1 MKIKI
6 TADSTCDLSR
16 ELIEKHQIEIV
27 PLSVTSGTMVYK
39 DGIDIQSS
47 DIFERVKAGN
57 PIPRTA
63 AVNAAEY
70 REVFERMLKTHDA
83 VIHVNLSSHLSVS
96 HQNACTAAK
105 GLPVYCV
112 DSLNLSTGSGHLVL
126 EACEMVQQG
135 QMTPDAIADAL
146 RLIAGKVESSFV
158 LDTLSYL
165 HKGGRCTAVAALGAN
180 MLKLRPCI
188 EVQDGKMSV
197 GKKYRGSYDRCIR
210 QYVQERLEGRTDIR
224 NHRIFLTHSHCSP
237 ETIALVKN
245 CICEFGQF
253 EEIIE
258 TVAGCTISCHCGP
271 GTLGILFVRK

>member
-6 TADSTCDLSR
+6 TADSTCDLSS

-27 PLSVTSGTMVYK
+27 PLSVTAENAVYK
-39 DGIDIQSS
+39 DGVDIRAIDIFHQ
-47 DIFERVKAGN
+47 VKEGKA
-57 PIPRTA
+57 IPRTA

-70 REVFERMLKTHDA
+70 REVFERLLKDYDA
-83 VIHVNLSSHLSVS
+83 IVHINLSSHLSVS

-126 EACEMVQQG
+126 EACKMAEQDN
-135 QMTPDAIADAL
+135 MTAEAIANAL
-146 RLIAGKVESSFV
+146 RELAKKVESSFV

-180 MLKLRPCI
+180 LLKLRPCI
-188 EVQDGKMSV
+188 EVQEGKMGV
-197 GKKYRGSYDRCIR
+197 GKKYRGSYDRCMR
-210 QYVQERLEGRTDIR
+210 QYVQERLEGRSDIR
-224 NHRIFLTHSHCSP
+224 TNRIFLTHSHCSP
-237 ETIALVKN
+237 ETVALVKE
-245 CICEFGQF
+245 CIREFGNF
-253 EEIIE
+253 DEIIE